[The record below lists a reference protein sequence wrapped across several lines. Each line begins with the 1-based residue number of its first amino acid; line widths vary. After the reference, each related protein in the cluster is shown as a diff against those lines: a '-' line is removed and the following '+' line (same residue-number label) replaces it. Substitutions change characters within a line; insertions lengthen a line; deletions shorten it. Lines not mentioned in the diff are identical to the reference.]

1 MGKTE
6 FILFVLL
13 ILSTPVIF
21 MLYRESRR
29 KASRED
35 VSNNLMLFLPFYALV
50 AALLIAA
57 G

>member
-13 ILSTPVIF
+13 ILSTPVMF

>member
-6 FILFVLL
+6 FILFVLI
-13 ILSTPVIF
+13 ILSTPIIF

-35 VSNNLMLFLPFYALV
+35 VSNNLMLFLPFYAFV
-50 AALLIAA
+50 AAILIAA

>member
-6 FILFVLL
+6 FILFVLI
-13 ILSTPVIF
+13 ILSTPLVF

-35 VSNNLMLFLPFYALV
+35 VSSNLMLFLPFYAFV
-50 AALLIAA
+50 AAILIAA